1 MSQENKKPTKHPL
14 KEVRKDLKFW
24 YKAMLE
30 TDLMND
36 KKDRARFAE
45 MLEIIKEYAK

>member
-1 MSQENKKPTKHPL
+1 MSEKQKPPKNPL
-14 KEVRKDLKFW
+14 KKVAKELKFW

-36 KKDRARFAE
+36 KVDRTRFAE
-45 MLEIIKEYAK
+45 MIQTIKEHAK